1 MIIKL
6 IMIDNYH
13 HDYDDNEDNNGD
25 DGGGVNA
32 SDNRDSDRGELQECR
47 TVCGCLPLPS
57 LHTTFTF
64 TSHCLPYDC
73 LTFTIFTPNVFL

>member
-25 DGGGVNA
+25 DDGGVNA
-32 SDNRDSDRGELQECR
+32 SDNRDSDRGELTMETHAGRQ
-47 TVCGCLPLPS
+47 LLFP
-57 LHTTFTF
+57 
-64 TSHCLPYDC
+64 
-73 LTFTIFTPNVFL
+73 